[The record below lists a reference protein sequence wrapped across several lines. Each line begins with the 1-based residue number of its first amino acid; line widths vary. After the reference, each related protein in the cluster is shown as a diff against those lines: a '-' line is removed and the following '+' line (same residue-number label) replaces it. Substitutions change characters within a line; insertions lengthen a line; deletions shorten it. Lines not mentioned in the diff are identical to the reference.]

1 MTYASRE
8 ASTDASSPVE
18 LYEFRRG
25 GETWRYTSAAQDA
38 TYATYSYSAV
48 PISRGSIE
56 QTTEIGKAGL
66 RITFARDVE
75 VAQGFISTPPSEV
88 TLLTLYRQHRG
99 DGETVAVWMGRVL
112 NAEWRESVVE
122 LNCEP
127 VYTSL
132 QRIGLRRL
140 YQRNCPH
147 VLYGTACGASA
158 VVFRVGGTV
167 TSIAGT
173 LLSVPAAAGYA
184 VGHFAGGYATWAAN
198 GITEKRMIVGHNA
211 DAITLSAVPPGLAI
225 GDAIYLY
232 PGCDRTLNT
241 CHAKFGNSANF
252 GGFPFIPTKNPFG
265 GSPIY

>member
-1 MTYASRE
+1 MSYANRE
-8 ASTDASSPVE
+8 VSTADSSPVE

-25 GETWRYTSAAQDA
+25 GDAWRYTSAADNA
-38 TYATYSYSAV
+38 LYGSYEYLAV
-48 PISRGSIE
+48 PVKRSSIE
-56 QTTEIGKAGL
+56 QSTEMGKTGL
-66 RITFARDVE
+66 RITFARDIE
-75 VAQGFISTPPSEV
+75 VAQDFIATPPSEI
-88 TLLTLYRQHRG
+88 TMLTLYRQHRG

-112 NAEWRESVVE
+112 NAEWRGSEVE

-127 VYTSL
+127 VYSSL

-158 VVFRVGGTV
+158 VVFRVTGTV
-167 TSIAGT
+167 ASLNGT
-173 LLSVPAAAGYA
+173 LLSVPTAAGFP

-198 GITEKRMIVGHNA
+198 GITEKRMITAHSS
-211 DAITLSAVPPGLAI
+211 DTITLSAVPPGLAV
-225 GDAIYLY
+225 GDAITLY

-241 CHAKFGNSANF
+241 CHSKFGNSENF

>member
-1 MTYASRE
+1 M
-8 ASTDASSPVE
+8 
-18 LYEFRRG
+18 
-25 GETWRYTSAAQDA
+25 
-38 TYATYSYSAV
+38 

-56 QTTEIGKAGL
+56 QSTEIGKAGL

-88 TLLTLYRQHRG
+88 TLLTPYRQHRG
-99 DGETVAVWMGRVL
+99 DCETVAVWMGCVL

-140 YQRNCPH
+140 YQRNFPH
-147 VLYGTACGASA
+147 VLYETACGASA
-158 VVFRVGGTV
+158 VVFRVAGTV

-198 GITEKRMIVGHNA
+198 GITEKHMIVGHNT
-211 DAITLSAVPPGLAI
+211 DIITLSAVPPGLAI
-225 GDAIYLY
+225 SDAIYLY

-265 GSPIY
+265 GSPIYWDQVAEGFLCGPPLPF

>member
-25 GETWRYTSAAQDA
+25 GETWRYTSAARDA

-99 DGETVAVWMGRVL
+99 DGETVAVWM
-112 NAEWRESVVE
+112 A
-122 LNCEP
+122 
-127 VYTSL
+127 
-132 QRIGLRRL
+132 
-140 YQRNCPH
+140 
-147 VLYGTACGASA
+147 GALIKLK
-158 VVFRVGGTV
+158 V
-167 TSIAGT
+167 
-173 LLSVPAAAGYA
+173 
-184 VGHFAGGYATWAAN
+184 
-198 GITEKRMIVGHNA
+198 
-211 DAITLSAVPPGLAI
+211 
-225 GDAIYLY
+225 
-232 PGCDRTLNT
+232 
-241 CHAKFGNSANF
+241 F
-252 GGFPFIPTKNPFG
+252 GGG
-265 GSPIY
+265 Q

>member
-8 ASTDASSPVE
+8 ASMDASSPVE

-25 GETWRYTSAAQDA
+25 GTAWRYTSGAQDA
-38 TYATYSYSAV
+38 SYASYAYVAV
-48 PISRGSIE
+48 PMKRGSIE
-56 QTTEIGKAGL
+56 QTGEIGRAGL
-66 RITFARDVE
+66 RITLARDVE
-75 VAQGFISTPPSEV
+75 IAQAFIATPPSEV
-88 TLLTLYRQHRG
+88 TLLTIYRQHRN
-99 DGETVAVWMGRVL
+99 DPETVAVWMGRVL
-112 NAEWRESVVE
+112 NVEWRGSEVE

-158 VVFRVGGTV
+158 VVFRGAGTV
-167 TSIAGT
+167 TSINGT
-173 LLSVPAAAGYA
+173 SLNIPAAAGFS

-198 GITEKRMIVGHNA
+198 GITEKRMIVSHSA

-232 PGCDRTLNT
+232 PGCDHTLNT
-241 CHAKFGNSANF
+241 CGSKFSNSANF